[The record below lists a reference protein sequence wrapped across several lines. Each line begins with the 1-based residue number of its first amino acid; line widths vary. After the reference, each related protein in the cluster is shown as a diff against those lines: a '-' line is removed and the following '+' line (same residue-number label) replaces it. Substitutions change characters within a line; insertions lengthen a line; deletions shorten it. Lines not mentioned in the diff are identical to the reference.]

1 MSDQNEK
8 MEPENLLTVK
18 EFESAQMA
26 HELIKSAEE
35 EVSEIQKAIKEEN
48 DLDSKEFEVTPVFI
62 KNENGQL
69 IDTNA
74 IDTVWDRFYNGCD
87 TIVNVDPTA
96 MRFEGTGEGV
106 LKMQDEKIELQK
118 HEHNKYKVAESCD
131 PLIIKNEN
139 DEYKFTDADTENMS
153 TSTGNDDFTKPWTKS
168 EAVEELKLENCLDT
182 EACTET
188 SEECINKI
196 EKHPK
201 ARGSHKPYV
210 CIHCNET
217 FRRKR
222 SLDGH
227 IFKKHPDFAA
237 SISSKMHLCAH
248 CAYGT
253 TKKDHL
259 VSHMLKHPGT
269 GASKPNVCI
278 QCNRSF
284 MSKINLGDHIIN
296 KHPKHI
302 ASVSSKIHECTD
314 CTYKTTFKIRMARH
328 MSKHPDAKSSYTL
341 KKCVH
346 CDAKFSTKILL
357 GNHII
362 NKHPDFI
369 GSVFSKIHECTH
381 CTYKTTIKGNLAIHM
396 LKHPDAKSS
405 YKLNE
410 CIHCNRTF
418 ISKKSLNDHIIK
430 KHPEYIASVTSK
442 IHECKYCIF
451 KTIFKDRLARHI
463 WQQHPG
469 AEGGCQL
476 ETCIHCN
483 RTFSSKINLHDHII
497 RDHPGYIT
505 TVSSKVHECI
515 YCSYKTTS
523 KNMFTR
529 HMLKHP
535 DFCTEVSS
543 KST

>member
-1 MSDQNEK
+1 MSVRGTPESIIKNEK
-8 MEPENLLTVK
+8 E
-18 EFESAQMA
+18 EFSQREK
-26 HELIKSAEE
+26 IK
-35 EVSEIQKAIKEEN
+35 VEN
-48 DLDSKEFEVTPVFI
+48 DLDSKGYEASQIAQVFI
-62 KNENGQL
+62 KDERNHS
-69 IDTNA
+69 IDTD
-74 IDTVWDRFYNGCD
+74 DTVSDRIYNGCD
-87 TIVNVDPTA
+87 TMVNFDPTV
-96 MRFEGTGEGV
+96 FE
-106 LKMQDEKIELQK
+106 MQDDTKELQM
-118 HEHNKYKVAESCD
+118 HTDNNKYQVADICEQVM
-131 PLIIKNEN
+131 IIKKEN
-139 DEYKFTDADTENMS
+139 VEYENTENVS
-153 TSTGNDDFTKPWTKS
+153 NSTGNDDFTKPWTKS

-201 ARGSHKPYV
+201 AQGSHKPYV

-227 IFKKHPDFAA
+227 IFKKHPDFAP

-314 CTYKTTFKIRMARH
+314 CTYKTTFKNRMARH